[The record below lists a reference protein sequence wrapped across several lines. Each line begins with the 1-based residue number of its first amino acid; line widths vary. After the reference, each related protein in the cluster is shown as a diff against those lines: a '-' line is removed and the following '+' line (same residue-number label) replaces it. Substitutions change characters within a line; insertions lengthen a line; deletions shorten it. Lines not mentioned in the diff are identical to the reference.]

1 MGSSPLTR
9 GKRQLVDQCQEES
22 GLIPAHAG
30 KTLYVNIEGYVWRAH
45 PRSRGENTHGGSQF
59 STITGSSPLTR
70 GKHEHARELGVLVGL
85 IPAHAGKTTRPV
97 TPASPSWA
105 HPRSR
110 GENSGGRMSPRTG
123 KGSSPLTRGKPRPQ
137 GRQARRQGLIPAH
150 AGKTAT
156 DPARPSTEPA
166 HPRSRGEN
174 ISPIECMSSR
184 MGSSPL
190 TRGKLIQAT
199 DTVDD
204 RGLIP
209 AHAGKTHCYV
219 SPFR

>member
-1 MGSSPLTR
+1 MSGLIPAHAGKTIFVALYQNNETAHPRSRGENSDTYCGRGPGMGSSPLTR

-70 GKHEHARELGVLVGL
+70 GKQRRADESADWEGL
-85 IPAHAGKTTRPV
+85 IPAHAGKTT
-97 TPASPSWA
+97 PARSPSPA
-105 HPRSR
+105 
-110 GENSGGRMSPRTG
+110 
-123 KGSSPLTRGKPRPQ
+123 TR
-137 GRQARRQGLIPAH
+137 
-150 AGKTAT
+150 
-156 DPARPSTEPA
+156 A

>member
-59 STITGSSPLTR
+59 STIT
-70 GKHEHARELGVLVGL
+70 
-85 IPAHAGKTTRPV
+85 
-97 TPASPSWA
+97 
-105 HPRSR
+105 
-110 GENSGGRMSPRTG
+110 
-123 KGSSPLTRGKPRPQ
+123 GSSPLTRGKPRPQ

>member
-110 GENSGGRMSPRTG
+110 GEN
-123 KGSSPLTRGKPRPQ
+123 
-137 GRQARRQGLIPAH
+137 
-150 AGKTAT
+150 
-156 DPARPSTEPA
+156 
-166 HPRSRGEN
+166 
-174 ISPIECMSSR
+174 
-184 MGSSPL
+184 
-190 TRGKLIQAT
+190 
-199 DTVDD
+199 
-204 RGLIP
+204 
-209 AHAGKTHCYV
+209 
-219 SPFR
+219 